1 MGKLIFVLLKILGS
15 KLPLGRYLNQR
26 KPMNNLIQFSTP
38 KLPVYIK
45 PK

>member
-1 MGKLIFVLLKILGS
+1 MGKLIFVLLKMLGS
-15 KLPLGRYLNQR
+15 ESANDSYLNQR

-38 KLPVYIK
+38 KLPVYIQ